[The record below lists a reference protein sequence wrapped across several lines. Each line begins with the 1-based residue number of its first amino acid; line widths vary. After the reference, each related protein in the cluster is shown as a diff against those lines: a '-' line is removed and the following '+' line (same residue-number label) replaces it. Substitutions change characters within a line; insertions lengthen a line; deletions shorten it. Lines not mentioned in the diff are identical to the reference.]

1 MDNNSL
7 SASVNNT
14 NMFSSVLSNACF
26 CASLLKELAF
36 FNSSTNVWVVV
47 LIHFIITSFS
57 TQCKKLILRSS
68 FVLLTIC
75 SILALNNFNGLNV
88 YNLGTGNGYS
98 VLQLVKTFEKVNNV
112 EIPYEIVERRPGDI
126 GSCYAS
132 PLKAYNELGFKAEL
146 DIEDMV
152 KDAYNYAIKNK

>member
-75 SILALNNFNGLNV
+75 SILALNNLTVNV
-88 YNLGTGNGYS
+88 ATPVAS
-98 VLQLVKTFEKVNNV
+98 TVKNVNKN
-112 EIPYEIVERRPGDI
+112 YLT
-126 GSCYAS
+126 A
-132 PLKAYNELGFKAEL
+132 FKALE
-146 DIEDMV
+146 
-152 KDAYNYAIKNK
+152 APF